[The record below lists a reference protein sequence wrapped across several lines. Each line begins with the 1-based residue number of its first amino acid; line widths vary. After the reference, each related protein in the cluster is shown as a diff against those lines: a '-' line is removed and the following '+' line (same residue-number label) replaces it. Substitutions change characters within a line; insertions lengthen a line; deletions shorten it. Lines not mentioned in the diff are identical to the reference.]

1 MKINDD
7 SNNLS
12 SSPFKEGMKS
22 LLHKKVALSVIIIL
36 SAVYLIGIFSP
47 LLAPYSYS
55 ETNLLNTQSSPSW
68 DHIFGTSIKV
78 NDMNMITYGID
89 THMKKEE
96 TEDIK
101 TMLQIPFREYRP
113 PVGAKFNKE

>member
-36 SAVYLIGIFSP
+36 SSVYYRYFLTSYST
-47 LLAPYSYS
+47 YSYS

-68 DHIFGTSIKV
+68 DHIFGT
-78 NDMNMITYGID
+78 DRLGRTFLL
-89 THMKKEE
+89 E
-96 TEDIK
+96 
-101 TMLQIPFREYRP
+101 
-113 PVGAKFNKE
+113 